1 MSFWLGLVAGLIIGW
16 LIEWIIDWQYWR
28 RGVDQEAA
36 AEQALRRELESA
48 RAEIRRLR
56 DELAAAA
63 PGKGRSLPQE
73 TPPAS
78 MPTTQE

>member
-36 AEQALRRELESA
+36 AEQALRRELETA
-48 RAEIRRLR
+48 RAEIRRLQ
-56 DELAAAA
+56 DELAAAG
-63 PGKGRSLPQE
+63 PGGPRRLPKE

-78 MPTTQE
+78 TPTAQE